1 MKENRDLLK
10 KMFEDESVSTEEKNV
25 IADILGKSLEECLYD
40 WSKQFRLEYVT
51 NPKHHLETI
60 RLQDLESEEKLS
72 VVCKPYVISGAEQ
85 RLMTLA
91 GNIYADYCVSSS
103 NLYPRGTILMT
114 VTVSFNRKELN
125 RDDIEDLVIGMFGHQ
140 KYADEHIKYLCAA
153 IGV

>member
-25 IADILGKSLEECLYD
+25 IADILGKSLKECLYD

-51 NPKHHLETI
+51 NPAHHPETI
-60 RLQDLESEEKLS
+60 RLQDLESEGKLS
-72 VVCKPYVISGAEQ
+72 VVCKPYVITGNEQ

-103 NLYPRGTILMT
+103 NLYPRGTILRT

-140 KYADEHIKYLCAA
+140 KYANKHLEYLCAA
-153 IGV
+153 ISV